1 MIKFL
6 SVRALVNYIQEVKSE
21 LEKVTWPKKEEI
33 IKLTL
38 IVFIISGVVS
48 FYLGVLDFTFTK
60 LLELTISK

>member
-1 MIKFL
+1 
-6 SVRALVNYIQEVKSE
+6 VRALVNYIQEVKSE

>member
-1 MIKFL
+1 M
-6 SVRALVNYIQEVKSE
+6 RALVNYIQEVKSE